1 MKMQEETLEVQR
13 QIAPLEWKPRPSTA
27 GRKALATSSA
37 LALCSVSAWIYLLAQ
52 PVGATSILAT
62 LVGTIGAALALSA
75 GAIAAAY
82 YFMRY
87 RLDNDRLT
95 VSCLWMREIVP
106 RSQIDGM
113 YSGRRLGLKPQV
125 RGLSLPGIYIGTV
138 SGGEFG
144 KPKFYGTTADPSSA
158 VVVTAAH
165 RAYAITPADLPGF
178 RSQLVTQLE
187 AAPKD
192 GHVEAPGPVSEG
204 TLIPA
209 VPLLR
214 DRICLIMLS
223 AAVVVLVVSF
233 AYVASK
239 LGELPA
245 SIPLHFG
252 TTGQPDMVVPKVDA
266 LRIPII
272 GMVILG
278 VNWLVA
284 AAVHAWQRDAGR
296 MLVGATLFV
305 ELVTLM
311 AILRVVH

>member
-1 MKMQEETLEVQR
+1 MQEETLEAQ
-13 QIAPLEWKPRPSTA
+13 QQTAPLEWKPRSSAA
-27 GRKALATSSA
+27 GPRALAVSLV
-37 LALCSVSAWIYLLAQ
+37 LALCSVLAWVYLLAQ
-52 PVGATSILAT
+52 PVGLASIFAT
-62 LVGTIGAALALSA
+62 LIGTIGAAVALSA
-75 GAIAAAY
+75 GAVAAAY

-87 RLDNDRLT
+87 RLDNGHLT

-106 RSQIDGM
+106 LSQIDGV
-113 YSGRRLGLKPQV
+113 YSGRRLGLKV
-125 RGLSLPGIYIGTV
+125 RVKGLSLPGIYVGKV

-144 KPKFYGTTADPSSA
+144 KPRFYGTTADPSSA

-165 RAYAITPADLPGF
+165 RAYAITPADLKGF

-187 AAPKD
+187 SAPKD
-192 GHVEAPGPVSEG
+192 ELTQAPEPLSEG

-214 DRICLIMLS
+214 DRPCLVMLS

-233 AYVASK
+233 AYVGIK
-239 LGELPA
+239 LGGLPA
-245 SIPLHFG
+245 SIALHFG
-252 TTGQPDMVVPKVDA
+252 TTGQPDMVVPKMDA

-278 VNWLVA
+278 ANWLVA
-284 AAVHAWQRDAGR
+284 GAVHAWQRDAGR

-305 ELVTLM
+305 ELVTLI